1 MKKQTTT
8 LSILLLIFLSAGTLQ
23 AQQVKQLP
31 EPQKE
36 GGKPLMEALNQRH
49 SSREFAGKTPGDQM
63 MSNLLWAAFGINRP
77 ESNKRTAPSS
87 HNVQD
92 IQIYVTT
99 AKGVYLYLP
108 QEHALQLVSEK
119 DVRSATGKQDFTGQ
133 AAVNLV
139 YVSDFSRYEG
149 GDRAAKR
156 NTASAHCGFIG
167 QNVYLY
173 CASEGLNTVFRAW
186 IDKEKIARALNLS
199 ANQHVIYCQSVGF
212 KE

>member
-1 MKKQTTT
+1 M
-8 LSILLLIFLSAGTLQ
+8 LFLIFLSASTLQ
-23 AQQVKQLP
+23 AQQIKQLP

-36 GGKPLMEALNQRH
+36 GGTPLMETLSKRH
-49 SSREFAGKTPGDQM
+49 SSRDYAGKTLSNQM

-77 ESNKRTAPSS
+77 ESGKRTAPSS

-92 IQIYVTT
+92 IQVYVTT
-99 AKGVYLYLP
+99 AEGVYLYLP
-108 QEHALQLVSEK
+108 QEHALRLVSEK
-119 DVRSATGKQDFTGQ
+119 DVRSATGKQDFTSQ

-139 YVSDFSRYEG
+139 YVSDFSRYDG
-149 GDRAAKR
+149 GDKAAKR

-173 CASEGLNTVFRAW
+173 CASQGLNTVFRAW

-199 ANQHVIYCQSVGF
+199 GNQHVMYCQSVGF